1 MEAHSSVHSKAT
13 RLGSAADMT
22 EFIVQVNKTKD
33 WLVEADTEEEAYN
46 KVHNEDKGLVVN
58 IIESTTHI
66 WEVSP
71 ERKWPNY

>member
-1 MEAHSSVHSKAT
+1 MTENRK
-13 RLGSAADMT
+13 T
-22 EFIVQVNKTKD
+22 EFIVQINKTKD
-33 WLVEADTEEEAYN
+33 WLIEADTEEEAYD

-71 ERKWPNY
+71 DRKWPNY